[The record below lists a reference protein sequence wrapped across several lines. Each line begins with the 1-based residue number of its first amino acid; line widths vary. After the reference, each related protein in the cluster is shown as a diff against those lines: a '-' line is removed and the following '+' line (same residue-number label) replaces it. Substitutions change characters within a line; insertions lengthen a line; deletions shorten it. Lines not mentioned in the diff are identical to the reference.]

1 MSLPILLA
9 VAAFALSAIACAQEP
24 VELPPVATGLATEPL
39 CGQALQVSGAMPS
52 CGDGDL
58 TFSVAV
64 SPNGDVQWAEA
75 IQPSDAATQAC
86 VSDALASAVFIA
98 AARCDGRTVA

>member
-1 MSLPILLA
+1 
-9 VAAFALSAIACAQEP
+9 
-24 VELPPVATGLATEPL
+24 
-39 CGQALQVSGAMPS
+39 MPS

-64 SPNGDVQWAEA
+64 SPNGRVQWAEA

-86 VSDALASAVFIA
+86 VSAAFAGAVFIP
-98 AARCDGRTVA
+98 AARCDGRTVASVDTAILMAPAIERIGP